1 MFLLGVM
8 LGVAALIIVLSVM
21 NGFQLESK
29 QRLLAVMPY
38 GAFEKLDK
46 APVSNWPQALSALQD
61 QLPKPVRLAPRL

>member
-1 MFLLGVM
+1 MILA
-8 LGVAALIIVLSVM
+8 VAALIIVLSVM

-38 GAFEKLDK
+38 GVFEKLDIE
-46 APVSNWPQALSALQD
+46 PVSNWLQALSALQD

>member
-1 MFLLGVM
+1 MILA
-8 LGVAALIIVLSVM
+8 VAALIIVLSVM

-38 GAFEKLDK
+38 GVFEKLDIE
-46 APVSNWPQALSALQD
+46 PVSNWLQAFSALQD